1 MVNLPVVFSD
11 LARTSQGIYGYPY
24 KISGTDLDK
33 DFVYAALD
41 VDPSYIED
49 GSGQGGHRSRF
60 LKFPPIP
67 SSGTHV
73 LGAVEGVLTWIATEE
88 C

>member
-1 MVNLPVVFSD
+1 MVNLPVSFVD
-11 LARTSQGIYGYPY
+11 QTNTSQGINGYPY
-24 KISGTDLDK
+24 RIRANDLDR

-41 VDPSYIED
+41 ADSSYIEEV
-49 GSGQGGHRSRF
+49 SGQNGHRSRN